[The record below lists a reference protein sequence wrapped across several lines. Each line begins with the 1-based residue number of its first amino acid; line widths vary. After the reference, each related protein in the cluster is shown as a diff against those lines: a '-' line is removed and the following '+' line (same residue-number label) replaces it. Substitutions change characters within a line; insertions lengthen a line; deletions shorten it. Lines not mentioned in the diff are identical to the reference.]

1 MASEKS
7 PRLLLQCVQEL
18 YDNLHDGEEV
28 HEAVI
33 DSSNGSSGRRHAGF
47 ILARAEQ
54 LLLEVRNQ
62 LDVPYSS
69 KDNPLMVRLRDH
81 VHEISLLLT
90 GTGLP
95 EPGDGGT
102 TLHDLIQNVQLLN
115 RSVCTTNDPTCT
127 VQ

>member
-28 HEAVI
+28 SEAVI
-33 DSSNGSSGRRHAGF
+33 EGGSSGARARHAGF
-47 ILARAEQ
+47 ILARAEH

-62 LDVPYSS
+62 LDVPYRT
-69 KDNPLMVRLRDH
+69 KDTPLMVRLRDH

-90 GTGLP
+90 GAGLP
-95 EPGDGGT
+95 DPSDGGT
-102 TLHDLIQNVQLLN
+102 TLHDLIQNVQQLN
-115 RSVCTTNDPTCT
+115 RSVCTANDPTCT